1 MTTTTPSWGIIGQG
15 FCPRCSDPAVLL
27 THSLI
32 NITLPEYNWNQDEDV
47 MCFACH
53 HRSLNALERY
63 TQARNDEGFREGR
76 SPYAD
81 AIGELMLT
89 APHHRTE
96 FADFFSSLE
105 TCACCSE
112 LLLPD
117 ELTIGVRERYKTV
130 NAQSSQDSTII
141 VQIHR
146 SCSIIADCCGVTYV
160 DGWGDSTHRTEMTR
174 IEGNLKCFNCTTAL
188 LKERGHNLANDYFQ
202 CSNCGSHEVLGDDTH
217 YRFRHA
223 SYCRACYEENVYTC
237 EDCGTIYWYE
247 RGHDCSYDNDETSYE
262 LIHDYSYKPRPF
274 FFGKQDNP
282 HERLF
287 FGIELEVEAEGGNI
301 DETSH
306 LVQEALGERVYLK
319 EDGSLNHGFEIVTH
333 PHSLQSF
340 QLEFEWQSFARFRRA
355 GLRSWDT
362 STCGLHVHVSRDA
375 FGEPYDNRTA
385 MRNIISSRQSH
396 ELRFMKLIYDN
407 QRQVER
413 LAGRSRPNYANFM
426 DKSHLVR
433 KVKYGATEGGR
444 HAAVNTDNDNTLEV
458 RVFKG
463 SLVPERVLAY
473 IEFVHAGVEYTRNL
487 RVVGSKAMVRTV
499 DGKMRSTALSWL
511 AFAGYVHQNVD
522 TYPNLTALM
531 VKTFENDYSVE

>member
-15 FCPRCSDPAVLL
+15 FCPSCSQPAVLL

-32 NITLPEYNWNQDEDV
+32 RVQIPEYNWNRDEDV
-47 MCFACH
+47 MCFSCH
-53 HRSLNALERY
+53 HQCLNTLERR
-63 TQARNDEGFREGR
+63 TRPLNEDGFREGR
-76 SPYAD
+76 SSYAD

-96 FADFFSSLE
+96 FADFFGSLE

-112 LLLPD
+112 VLLPD
-117 ELTIGVRERYKTV
+117 EKTTNRRDYRTV
-130 NAQSSQDSTII
+130 NAQSGKDSTII
-141 VQIHR
+141 VQVHEQ
-146 SCSIIADCCGVTYV
+146 CSVTPDCCGVTYV
-160 DGWGDSTHRTEMTR
+160 GGWSSSYHRTEMTT
-174 IEGNLKCFNCTTAL
+174 IEGNVKCFNCTTAL
-188 LKERGHNLANDYFQ
+188 LKERGHTLAYNYFQ
-202 CSNCGSHEVLGDDTH
+202 CSNCDSHEVLDEDTH

-223 SYCRACYEENVYTC
+223 SYCQGCYSDNVYTC
-237 EDCGTIYWYE
+237 DDCGEVYWYE
-247 RGHDCSYDNDETSYE
+247 RGHDCSYDSDTSYE

-306 LVQEALGERVYLK
+306 LVQNALGERVYLK

-340 QLEFEWQSFARFRRA
+340 QKEFEWQSFARFRRA

-375 FGEPYDNRTA
+375 FGEPYDYRTST
-385 MRNIISSRQSH
+385 RNIISSRQSH

-413 LAGRSRPNYANFM
+413 LAGRSSPHYANFM

-463 SLVPERVLAY
+463 SLIPERILAC